1 LHNKNILKKKETQ
14 VVDSKKENTAKH
26 IENQGEDQTERKS
39 NKINASTHYAFSD
52 TRMTAFGGLL
62 CFVKFLDL
70 LRFEEVFEQYFVS
83 PKRQCTIGHYRML
96 IGVVVLMFI
105 GFQRLG
111 HFVYI
116 QTDSMICGLLDVA
129 KLPVI
134 STFWRFLRS
143 MGYNQARSL
152 LRISGVLRKRV
163 WDLCGIEYTE
173 ICIDIDTTVTTV
185 YGEIEGSRKG
195 HNTKHRGKKGLRPVL
210 LFIEQT
216 REYICGS
223 QRRGET
229 ITNIEVARQIL
240 EIDKLLPV
248 CVKNVLIRGDGEF
261 IGWESIAACKRR
273 GYSFIFGNRRCS
285 PSFPNDR
292 WYRYKDFEYNEV
304 LYQPLGWEKPMRFVA
319 MRIPKGQKEARQLDL
334 FDDGTYMYRIFV
346 TDLTQRPHK
355 VITRYDKRA
364 DVENCI
370 GEAQREGILAIPSK
384 NFHTNGFF
392 FQLVML
398 TYNLWRW
405 MKLTAGNRYHSACSE
420 DNEDLCPEDSPTKT
434 TVNKVIIDN
443 TIRIARLKML
453 FVPAKVVNH
462 ADKITIKYSSHD
474 ARTEG
479 IIDFLDYLDKRR
491 SEKILWKDDNKIS
504 PYRKTA

>member
-1 LHNKNILKKKETQ
+1 M
-14 VVDSKKENTAKH
+14 VDSKKENTAKH
-26 IENQGEDQTERKS
+26 VENQGKDQREEKP
-39 NKINASTHYAFSD
+39 NKINASTHYDICD

-62 CFVKFLDL
+62 SFVKFLDVL
-70 LRFEEVFEQYFVS
+70 KFEDVFERYFIV
-83 PKRQCTIGHYRML
+83 PKRQCSIGHYKMF
-96 IGVVVLMFI
+96 IGVIILMFI

-116 QTDSMICGLLDVA
+116 RTDSMICGLLDVA

-152 LRISGVLRKRV
+152 LRISGILRTRV
-163 WDLCGIEYTE
+163 WELCGIAYSE
-173 ICIDIDTTVTTV
+173 ISIDIDTTVTTV
-185 YGEIEGSRKG
+185 YGEIDGSRKG

-229 ITNIEVARQIL
+229 ITNLEVARQIL

-261 IGWESIAACKRR
+261 IGWESIAACTRR

-285 PSFPNDR
+285 PQFPNDQ
-292 WYRYKDFEYNEV
+292 WYQHNDYEYNEV
-304 LYQPLGWEKPMRFVA
+304 MHQPLGWVKPMRFVA
-319 MRIPKGQKEARQLDL
+319 MRIPIGQKEARQLDL
-334 FDDGTYMYRIFV
+334 FDDGAYMYRIFV
-346 TDLTQRPHK
+346 TNLTHRPHK
-355 VITRYDKRA
+355 VIKRYDKRA

-384 NFHTNGFF
+384 NFHTNAFF

-405 MKLTAGNRYHSACSE
+405 MKLVAGNRYSNICSE
-420 DNEDLCPEDSPTKT
+420 DSEDRSIQDCTIKT
-434 TVNKVIIDN
+434 TVDKYIIDN

-462 ADKITIKYSSHD
+462 ADKTTIKYSSHD

-479 IIDFLDYLDKRR
+479 IIDFLNYLDKRR
-491 SEKILWKDDNKIS
+491 LEKIMWKDDSKIT
-504 PYRKTA
+504 PYKKIA